1 MRKKKYSFRR
11 SIKEKNERKDIHF
24 IKVVVIQFLI
34 LILFLLF
41 CKFDIKKN
49 YNISLYNKQLDNI
62 HHVEHLDLN
71 MEYFQEKIHEFYNNN
86 YYVNLNEIES
96 KIDKGRLYKLDKEK
110 KIINFGFQ
118 LDPNYIMRAMI
129 TLASIMESQYK
140 TTKIKFHFAVVLN
153 FDIKAM
159 LKIYSLRKRLR
170 EDVEFIFYNAKR
182 VETDLKGLNTK
193 GPGAVAKLLLPQLL
207 PNDIERI
214 LVFDTGDLLIIK
226 DLSEA
231 YNWDIS
237 GYLYAGVPARSI
249 GKYAKIS
256 KKPFDIYISVG
267 SFLIN
272 VKRVKEENM
281 YQKFI
286 KYKNYYSHSSI
297 GDQDL
302 LNDVAF
308 GKITYLP
315 FKFGMICPYLND
327 KDAENIKKETIYS
340 YTKII
345 RYKDK
350 YTFLPKTEEELLKM
364 GYNPSVIHHMHSK
377 WMYGQGLTVYR
388 KLAQYYIKLAGIW
401 DEICK
406 EYAGYCENK

>member
-1 MRKKKYSFRR
+1 MIKKIINLIEESKKK
-11 SIKEKNERKDIHF
+11 KKRKDIHY
-24 IKVVVIQFLI
+24 IKVVLIQFLLLI
-34 LILFLLF
+34 LILLYLVLES
-41 CKFDIKKN
+41 KNN
-49 YNISLYNKQLDNI
+49 YNISLYNLQIDNN
-62 HHVEHLDLN
+62 HQNQSLDLN
-71 MEYFQEKIHEFYNNN
+71 MEYFQEKIYEFYIKND
-86 YYVNLNEIES
+86 YVNLNEIES
-96 KIDKGRLYKLDKEK
+96 KIDKGRLYNLDNDK
-110 KIINFGFQ
+110 KNIINFGFQ
-118 LDPNYIMRAMI
+118 LDPNYILRAMI
-129 TLASIMESQYK
+129 TLGSIMESQK
-140 TTKIKFHFAVVLN
+140 STTKIKFHFAVVLN

-170 EDVEFIFYNAKR
+170 EDVEFIFYNARR

-207 PNDIERI
+207 PNDIDRL

-231 YNWDIS
+231 YNWNIS

-249 GKYAKIS
+249 GSYAKIS
-256 KKPFDIYISVG
+256 KKAFDIYISVG

-281 YQKFI
+281 YEKFI
-286 KYKNYYSHSSI
+286 KYKNYYSNSSI
-297 GDQDL
+297 GDQNL

-327 KDAENIKKETIYS
+327 KDAENTKKETIYS

-377 WMYGQGLTVYR
+377 WMHGQGLTVYR
-388 KLAQYYIKLAGIW
+388 KLVQYYIKLAGIW
-401 DEICK
+401 NEICK
-406 EYAGYCENK
+406 EYARYCEN